1 MSSENLHED
10 PAHLS
15 DETINR
21 HRAIVSL
28 IEELDAVDWYSQRA
42 EACTDPALQAILLHN
57 RNEEIEHAC
66 MVLEW
71 LRRGMPEMDRNLR
84 EYLFTTGDVTRLE
97 AEKPGEAPSNA
108 SSGPAPAGTGPAPR
122 FTVGDLKGDE
132 HE

>member
-15 DETINR
+15 EEAINR

-28 IEELDAVDWYSQRA
+28 IEELDAVDWYGQRA

-71 LRRGMPEMDRNLR
+71 LRRNMPEMDRNLR
-84 EYLFTTGDVTRLE
+84 EYLFTTGDITRLE
-97 AEKPGEAPSNA
+97 AEKPGEPPSDAPA
-108 SSGPAPAGTGPAPR
+108 GPAPGSVQPKHR
-122 FTVGDLKGDE
+122 FTVGDLKGD
-132 HE
+132 